1 MPRLGL
7 AVGEDPVA
15 PTVLGPVEGAIGAT
29 HRLEAGLARPPL
41 GEADRDGV
49 PVGRRLPD
57 PVECRQGEGEAQT
70 VTLEDNVGR
79 MNEGQQKIY
88 YITAD
93 SYAAAKNSP
102 HLEIFR
108 KKGVVVLLMWE
119 RVDEWLMSH
128 LIEFDG
134 KQLVSVT
141 RGELDLGEL
150 EDEASKQAQEE
161 AEKANAGLV
170 ARVKQSLADAV
181 KEVRVTHRLTD
192 SPSCIVTDD
201 HGMSTQMIKLM
212 RAAGQPVPEQKY
224 ILELN
229 PDHALVK
236 KLDTIEDEALF
247 GEWVALLHEQAQLAE
262 QGGLNDPAS
271 FVSRINR
278 LLLQA

>member
-1 MPRLGL
+1 M
-7 AVGEDPVA
+7 
-15 PTVLGPVEGAIGAT
+15 
-29 HRLEAGLARPPL
+29 
-41 GEADRDGV
+41 
-49 PVGRRLPD
+49 
-57 PVECRQGEGEAQT
+57 
-70 VTLEDNVGR
+70 
-79 MNEGQQKIY
+79 
-88 YITAD
+88 
-93 SYAAAKNSP
+93 
-102 HLEIFR
+102 
-108 KKGVVVLLMWE
+108 LLMWE

-128 LIEFDG
+128 LTEFDG

-170 ARVKQSLADAV
+170 ARVKQSLAEAV

>member
-1 MPRLGL
+1 MK
-7 AVGEDPVA
+7 
-15 PTVLGPVEGAIGAT
+15 
-29 HRLEAGLARPPL
+29 
-41 GEADRDGV
+41 
-49 PVGRRLPD
+49 
-57 PVECRQGEGEAQT
+57 
-70 VTLEDNVGR
+70 
-79 MNEGQQKIY
+79 EGQQKIY

-108 KKGVVVLLMWE
+108 KKGVEVLLMWE

-128 LIEFDG
+128 LTEFDG

-141 RGELDLGEL
+141 RGELDLGDL
-150 EDEASKQAQEE
+150 EDDASKQAQEE

-170 ARVKQSLADAV
+170 ERVKKSLGEAV

-192 SPSCIVTDD
+192 SPSCIVTDA

-236 KLDTIEDEALF
+236 KLGTIEDESLF
-247 GEWVALLHEQAQLAE
+247 GEWVSLLHEQAQLAE

>member
-1 MPRLGL
+1 MK
-7 AVGEDPVA
+7 
-15 PTVLGPVEGAIGAT
+15 
-29 HRLEAGLARPPL
+29 
-41 GEADRDGV
+41 
-49 PVGRRLPD
+49 
-57 PVECRQGEGEAQT
+57 
-70 VTLEDNVGR
+70 
-79 MNEGQQKIY
+79 EGQQKIY

-108 KKGVVVLLMWE
+108 KKGVEVLLMWE

-128 LIEFDG
+128 LTEFDG

-247 GEWVALLHEQAQLAE
+247 GEWVSLLHEQAQLAE

>member
-1 MPRLGL
+1 MK
-7 AVGEDPVA
+7 
-15 PTVLGPVEGAIGAT
+15 
-29 HRLEAGLARPPL
+29 
-41 GEADRDGV
+41 
-49 PVGRRLPD
+49 
-57 PVECRQGEGEAQT
+57 
-70 VTLEDNVGR
+70 
-79 MNEGQQKIY
+79 EGQQKIY

-108 KKGVVVLLMWE
+108 KKGVEVLLMWE

-128 LIEFDG
+128 LTEFDG

-141 RGELDLGEL
+141 RGELDLGDL
-150 EDEASKQAQEE
+150 EDDASKQAQEE

-170 ARVKQSLADAV
+170 ERVKKSLGEAV

-192 SPSCIVTDD
+192 SPSCIVTDA

-236 KLDTIEDEALF
+236 KLGTIEDESLF
-247 GEWVALLHEQAQLAE
+247 GEWVTLLHEQAQLAE

>member
-1 MPRLGL
+1 MS
-7 AVGEDPVA
+7 
-15 PTVLGPVEGAIGAT
+15 
-29 HRLEAGLARPPL
+29 
-41 GEADRDGV
+41 
-49 PVGRRLPD
+49 
-57 PVECRQGEGEAQT
+57 
-70 VTLEDNVGR
+70 LEDYVGR
-79 MNEGQQKIY
+79 MKEGQQKIY

-108 KKGVVVLLMWE
+108 KKGVEVLLMWE

-128 LIEFDG
+128 LTEFDG

-141 RGELDLGEL
+141 RGELDLGDL
-150 EDEASKQAQEE
+150 EDDASKQAQEE

-170 ARVKQSLADAV
+170 ERVKQSLGEAV

-192 SPSCIVTDD
+192 SPSCIVTDA

-236 KLDTIEDEALF
+236 KLDTIQDEALF
-247 GEWVALLHEQAQLAE
+247 GEWVTLLHEQAQLAE